1 MKSVPTIAAASAAG
15 IVAAALAPGLVLL
28 IASGASRE
36 GLEAMLLLFLFGAPL
51 AALHM
56 WFIGLPLYLYLD
68 SRGWMG
74 WLQVALAGFLVG
86 VVPLLLL
93 ALLNRGHVD
102 LGALPRLAL
111 GFGGPGLAGGLAFR
125 AVYGR
130 RVAG

>member
-28 IASGASRE
+28 IASGAGHE
-36 GLEAMLLLFLFGAPL
+36 GLEAILLLFLFGAPL

-56 WFIGLPLYLYLD
+56 WLIGLPLYLYLD

-86 VVPLLLL
+86 IVPLLLL
-93 ALLNRGHVD
+93 ALLNRGHID

-111 GFGGPGLAGGLAFR
+111 GFGGPGLVGALAFR